1 VLRPIV
7 EGRRY
12 DLVFDTGPRLLR
24 VQCKWAARKGSI
36 IVVHTRTCRWTSRGY
51 VRSTYS
57 PIEIDAV
64 AAYCPDLERFYLLPI
79 EDVGSRSM
87 VHLRLARAANNQEA
101 AIKYAATYE
110 FAGAIAQLGER
121 VTGSHE
127 VGGSNPPSSTS
138 QGPSVRAASPRP

>member
-1 VLRPIV
+1 VLTPTMKGAIAETQIAAEAVRLGIVVLRPIV

-12 DLVFDTGPRLLR
+12 DL
-24 VQCKWAARKGSI
+24 
-36 IVVHTRTCRWTSRGY
+36 
-51 VRSTYS
+51 
-57 PIEIDAV
+57 DAI
-64 AAYCPDLERFYLLPI
+64 AAYCADLERCYLLPI

-87 VHLRLARAANNQEA
+87 VHLRLTRAANNQEA
-101 AIKYAATYE
+101 AIKYATTYE

-138 QGPSVRAASPRP
+138 QRPPPAASSRP

>member
-1 VLRPIV
+1 VLTSTMKGAIAETQIAAEAVRLGIVVLRPIV

-12 DLVFDTGPRLLR
+12 DLVFDTGPRLL
-24 VQCKWAARKGSI
+24 
-36 IVVHTRTCRWTSRGY
+36 Y
-51 VRSTYS
+51 VRPTYS
-57 PIEIDAV
+57 PTEIDAV

-138 QGPSVRAASPRP
+138 QRPSVGAASPRS